1 MNATADRF
9 QFAPPATDGHARAL
23 VLAVLAHLVLVAAL
37 TLGVQWKRSA
47 PTTSVDAELWSA
59 VPKAAAPKLVEAPPA
74 PAPPKPAPAPPPPT
88 SKVAKASDADIA
100 LEREKQR
107 LEQEKLLAARRLE
120 QERLEKQKLAKEKLE
135 QLKLEQQKLAQLQRE
150 KEKLTLEKKREQ
162 DLKLAQEKKK
172 REEEARRVEED
183 KRKQAALKTE
193 QDKLKAIKQAQ
204 LEKVDAIE
212 LERTRNQN
220 LERIAGL
227 AGATGAATAKGSA
240 QKSSGGSSSYGSRV
254 SAIVKPNIVFT
265 EDPAD
270 NPIALVEVRVAPD
283 GTIVGRKLLKSS
295 GNKAWDDAVLKA
307 IDKTA
312 LLPRDVDGSVPPLLE
327 INFRRR
333 D

>member
-1 MNATADRF
+1 MNATADRL
-9 QFAPPATDGHARAL
+9 QFAPPATNGHARAL

-47 PTTSVDAELWSA
+47 PTMSAEAELWSA
-59 VPKAAAPKLVEAPPA
+59 VPKAAAPKLVEAPVA
-74 PAPPKPAPAPPPPT
+74 PPPPKPAPAPPPPT

-120 QERLEKQKLAKEKLE
+120 QETAQKERAEKVKLEKR
-135 QLKLEQQKLAQLQRE
+135 KLEQQKLEQLQRD
-150 KEKLTLEKKREQ
+150 KDKLALEKKRDQE
-162 DLKLAQEKKK
+162 LRLAQEKKK
-172 REEEARRVEED
+172 REEEAKRRDVED
-183 KRKQAALKTE
+183 KRKLALKAE
-193 QDKLKAIKQAQ
+193 QDKHKAIQQAQ
-204 LEKVDAIE
+204 LEKAESIK
-212 LERTRNQN
+212 LERMRSDN
-220 LERIAGL
+220 LQRIAGL
-227 AGATGAATAKGSA
+227 AGASGAATATGSA
-240 QKSSGGSSSYGSRV
+240 QKSSGGSTSYGSRV

-270 NPIALVEVRVAPD
+270 NPTALVEVRVAPD
-283 GTIVGRKLLKSS
+283 GTIVGRKLLKTS

-312 LLPRDVDGSVPPLLE
+312 LLPRDVDGTVPPLLE